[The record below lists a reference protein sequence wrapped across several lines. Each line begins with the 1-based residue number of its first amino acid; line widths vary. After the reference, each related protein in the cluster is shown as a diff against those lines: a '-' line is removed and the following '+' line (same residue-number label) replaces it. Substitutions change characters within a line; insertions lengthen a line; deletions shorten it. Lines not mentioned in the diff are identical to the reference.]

1 MTRSQFL
8 AATSVLSALIVFSVF
23 AAEEPF
29 RIRSVSTAQPGEVS
43 VVVELPSKLTPKAD
57 DFDLIID
64 DKRIVARE
72 VRGLVLNIMFLVD
85 VSGSMKGSKKD
96 SPLEDA
102 KKALLSFLGKKRQ
115 QLQFE
120 LTSFADQDTQL
131 SSSKNP
137 QEHINKSIQSLGPEG
152 TKTRLYQALYNAL
165 TKDHKDDLQTRRIII
180 VVSDGKDEG
189 SEVKLL
195 DKVIAESKASL
206 VPIYT
211 VFRGQI
217 EQPYS
222 DILNLLAK
230 AAGGDFFSTKDAK
243 ELGSRLE
250 QIYDLESRSFLVHFK
265 YDKDPGKTADK
276 AEIELRR
283 AAGSPLKDSIREKI
297 PSVAVPARIPVPP
310 RQPAMGQI
318 LTWLLWFLLAGFLLG
333 VAVFAWWRSQ
343 RKDETRAKPTEPEP
357 VEPSVIPERRKPE
370 PEPPTRIGHH
380 FPVPES
386 GHPTATLIGIGG
398 PVEGQTFS
406 VNREIFHIGASAE
419 NDLSI
424 GEDEYVSSEH
434 AYLRYERG
442 SLFIFDRTSRNG
454 TFVNDNQVTNTG
466 YVLRP
471 GDRIRVGMST
481 FEVATPAS

>member
-8 AATSVLSALIVFSVF
+8 AATSVLSALIVFSAF

-137 QEHINKSIQSLGPEG
+137 QEHINKSIQNLGPEG

-265 YDKDPGKTADK
+265 YDKDPSGKTADK

-297 PSVAVPARIPVPP
+297 PLVASPV
-310 RQPAMGQI
+310 RQPLNGTSDRRQI
-318 LTWLLWFLLAGFLLG
+318 PTWLLWFLLTGLVIG
-333 VAVFAWWRSQ
+333 IAVFAWWRSQ
-343 RKDETRAKPTEPEP
+343 TEKEAPVKTTPPEP
-357 VEPSVIPERRKPE
+357 VKPIVIRDLEPE
-370 PEPPTRIGHH
+370 PEPRTRIAHR
-380 FPVPES
+380 FSVPAA
-386 GHPTATLIGIGG
+386 GHPTATLIGISGA
-398 PVEGQTFS
+398 VEGQEFS
-406 VNREIFHIGASAE
+406 VDREVFHIGASAE

-424 GEDEYVSSEH
+424 AQDAYVSSDH
-434 AYLRYERG
+434 AYLRYEKG

-454 TFVNDNQVTNTG
+454 TFVNDNQVTDTG